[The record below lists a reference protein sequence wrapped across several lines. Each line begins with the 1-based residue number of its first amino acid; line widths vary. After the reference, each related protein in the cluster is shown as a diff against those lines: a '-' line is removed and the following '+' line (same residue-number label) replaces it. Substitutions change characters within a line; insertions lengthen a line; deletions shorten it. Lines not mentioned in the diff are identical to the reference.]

1 MTRKAPF
8 NEQFQPLLEPADNM
22 DKAVHALEYIAY
34 QMYKIREV
42 LEKSGTPSS

>member
-8 NEQFQPLLEPADNM
+8 NEQFQPLLEPAAST

-34 QMYKIREV
+34 QMYKIREA
-42 LEKSGTPSS
+42 LEKSATPTS